1 MDIELTPS
9 NKKKFWILSV
19 SVTVFVL
26 FIFAILVVNKNK
38 KEVVPSVEENP
49 VIIGVVKEIKKIDFG
64 TSIPIDF
71 RSVIIAEKGT
81 KIEQSYSLDFA
92 GHNQLTIVILS
103 TKIIKENYALYADFF
118 EKQNWVILR
127 KYENSEMYSFYAT
140 KNGDNVNVE
149 IIKNMSDASFPSKI
163 TVTLFKKATEI

>member
-1 MDIELTPS
+1 MDIEPMTS
-9 NKKKFWILSV
+9 HNKKFLLFSV
-19 SVTVFVL
+19 LIVFTVL
-26 FIFAILVVNKNK
+26 FIFAILTVNKN
-38 KEVVPSVEENP
+38 EIIPQVVENP
-49 VIIGVVKEIKKIDFG
+49 VIIGVVKEIKKTDFG
-64 TSIPIDF
+64 TSVPSDF
-71 RSVIIAEKGT
+71 SSVIITDKGT
-81 KIEQSYSLDFA
+81 KIDQSYSLDFA
-92 GHNQLTIVILS
+92 GHNQLTIVVLS
-103 TKIIKENYALYADFF
+103 TKIIKENYTLYADFF